1 VRVRWL
7 RVALANLLEAAK
19 YLERENPTAAT
30 ASLERIVKA
39 VYRLEHYPGIGRA
52 GRIEGTRELVVAGT
66 PYVYFPT
73 VSAASM
79 WKSCAFSIRQG
90 KGARNYDCRAPIRQ
104 LSAAPEGAAR
114 GSTTVVDF

>member
-7 RVALANLLEAAK
+7 RVALANLLEAAE

-66 PYVYFPT
+66 PYVIPYRVRGNVIEILRVFHSARKWPT
-73 VSAASM
+73 
-79 WKSCAFSIRQG
+79 R
-90 KGARNYDCRAPIRQ
+90 
-104 LSAAPEGAAR
+104 L
-114 GSTTVVDF
+114 

>member
-7 RVALANLLEAAK
+7 RVALANLLEAAE

-39 VYRLEHYPGIGRA
+39 VYRLEHHPSIGRA

-66 PYVYFPT
+66 PYVIPYRVRGQYVEILRVFH
-73 VSAASM
+73 SARKWPA
-79 WKSCAFSIRQG
+79 K
-90 KGARNYDCRAPIRQ
+90 
-104 LSAAPEGAAR
+104 L
-114 GSTTVVDF
+114 

>member
-1 VRVRWL
+1 MRVRWL

-66 PYVYFPT
+66 PYVISLPCPRPVCGNPARFPFGKERARET
-73 VSAASM
+73 MTAE
-79 WKSCAFSIRQG
+79 RQFDSLAPRP
-90 KGARNYDCRAPIRQ
+90 KARREGQ
-104 LSAAPEGAAR
+104 LP
-114 GSTTVVDF
+114 

>member
-7 RVALANLLEAAK
+7 RVALANLLEAAE
-19 YLERENPTAAT
+19 YLERENPTVAA

-66 PYVYFPT
+66 PYVIPYRVRGNVIEILRVFHSARQWPT
-73 VSAASM
+73 
-79 WKSCAFSIRQG
+79 R
-90 KGARNYDCRAPIRQ
+90 
-104 LSAAPEGAAR
+104 L
-114 GSTTVVDF
+114 

>member
-7 RVALANLLEAAK
+7 RVALANLLEAAE
-19 YLERENPTAAT
+19 YLERENPTVAA

-66 PYVYFPT
+66 PYVIPYRVRGNVIEILRVFHSARKWPT
-73 VSAASM
+73 
-79 WKSCAFSIRQG
+79 R
-90 KGARNYDCRAPIRQ
+90 
-104 LSAAPEGAAR
+104 L
-114 GSTTVVDF
+114 